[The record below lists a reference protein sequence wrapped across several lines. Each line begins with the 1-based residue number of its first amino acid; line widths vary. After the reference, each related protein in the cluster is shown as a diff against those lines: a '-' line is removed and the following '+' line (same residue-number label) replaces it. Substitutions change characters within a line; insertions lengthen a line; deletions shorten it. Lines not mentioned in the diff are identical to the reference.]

1 MPDLEYISPR
11 TNRKYVIESIDPT
24 YTPTDDDYRQAAL
37 KVEQIETG
45 TKQSALESF
54 GANVAQGITTV
65 PGTLVQGAG
74 ALTGLEGVE
83 KYGKSMAESARQN
96 FPTDPVRREDFSS
109 QAGQAVGQALAQLGM
124 AVGTGGIGLGTK
136 LVLGSSAL
144 MGAASGAERADV
156 SELTGARK
164 MARVYGSALTELA
177 SERLFGLGSKN
188 FFSPTQAA
196 NTLAQKGKRFA
207 GTTFGEGAEESV
219 AGFGNNIVDNLSAV
233 GLDIPTPDILSLD
246 ALKSYG
252 EQGLLGMVGG
262 TVFAGAQL
270 AMGNTATQETVTRKT
285 AVRNGQR
292 EDVTGVPDSKLAE
305 DGFDLSSVEE
315 TTVLDETAANAVNA
329 APTGGIRNILTRIF
343 GNDAEIPI
351 GATPEATQ
359 EQKDI
364 FEAAAREA
372 AAKKAAAAAAAPTA
386 APTAAAAPAPA
397 AAAPAPTV
405 DVDPFVPSATLTPE
419 EREAVALR
427 VVENIKDFGNLSYS
441 KVGGLLGRIEKKL
454 SQGVTDENEV
464 FQGLDKIIPAK
475 TFTRLKDLMVS
486 AEGID
491 SFKKVLTQIGQ
502 VKNPMAETAE
512 APIIPPAVEPTPTPT
527 PDATQIGQV
536 PESNLGQYPDG
547 NEVGTA
553 TETGDRNRPVESG
566 KVEQT
571 VAQEQAVTP
580 ILPSGAVPT
589 GSLPTTPMTGVSGGV
604 AAAAPGVSPAAGA
617 APVPAPAP
625 APAPAS
631 IPAPT
636 TVAPPT
642 TPVSD
647 TSQTRT
653 AQSLGIA
660 DRPDAKIQSE
670 AELRAWVKTN
680 IFSSDAQESDVT
692 TQQAYDL
699 LEYLKSDITTKEL
712 QQITSGIDPIYGN
725 YDALPVVL
733 RKEIETYSL
742 KINDQFKFYRYIR
755 SLGSNLAYSFSLT
768 GAASGRALQA
778 AGAGSTPGQG
788 NSGSVINASIVSR
801 QTQAAK
807 NTGGLLN
814 VEDVEQADDI
824 NPGVAPENLKEAF
837 DNTKAGE
844 NVVVDVLDAQIRAN
858 AAQNPAPDVPP
869 TDTRPVQLTDVTSK
883 KNKIETPK
891 YEKID
896 DAFKARIRGIPPTM
910 EEGSDGKS
918 AYHLAEI
925 PLGESRTT
933 LSKANVMSV
942 ASRLFRVPPKN
953 LVIVDTETPNPD
965 GKQYAGKVD
974 LEDGTITINLR
985 NVNGLEHL
993 TRVLQEEVDHLVYQ
1007 DPEVQ
1012 MDLKL
1017 LSENLPQSFIDE
1029 VQAAGYL
1036 PSQQKEEAVIRFA
1049 RKLANDAQTKSLWNR
1064 FIESVKAAFRR
1075 LFNSAPTEYEL
1086 TQAANSFVSKAAE
1099 GYPAQSVGTGQRFAL
1114 DSESQRIDREYLAAV
1129 EAGDME
1135 TAQRIN
1141 KEVAKSAGY
1150 SSVVYRGIE
1159 KGSPVN
1165 DSGTVW
1171 ATSNFDAASSYASDV
1186 FGYENPDVVTFYAKT
1201 DNIPKYDIRKLS
1213 ESELEALSP
1222 DQFGN
1227 PQSIGVYAN
1236 SDDSMGYN
1244 QTVYHLPVNNVKSA
1258 NAVERDDAG
1267 NIIPPSKR
1275 FQKTSDDIRYSLTPE
1290 EQQPEPEA
1298 DENSYTPEDAAIE
1311 ATPKTPEVN
1320 VKPPKKRTVKSE
1332 ADQNIDVVKSFIK
1345 AFKKSQSKSPAEQ
1358 KPKNAAA
1365 KILTEATNV
1374 TNKDVKYGLTEKGR
1388 DYYLESL
1395 TQKLVNIGVPKD
1407 VAYEG
1412 ARHAWA
1418 KYSVKKQSSLDA
1430 AALRKIEQTK
1440 KDAQRKAQKA
1450 QAAADRQQ
1458 QRDEA
1463 TIERQRLSDEAAA
1476 LKEAQKPDNTAQK
1489 FIDQYD
1495 ESQTET
1501 EKAEGKV
1508 DPVAKAL
1515 RDIVKVDKIGVAFD
1529 ISAQAKHTFLNSIN
1543 SQLIQ
1548 LGVSPTLAWTAS
1560 NRAWIK
1566 YQTKRT
1572 AKVAK
1577 TRQYAIDNGISSLL
1591 SKELATIP
1599 VYLQRDP
1606 DYVKAYIKKV
1616 LLAAGLSETV
1626 ADASVPMIYPQFA
1639 TILADTREAAMRKF
1653 IEGNPKTA
1661 EKARKK
1667 PTEFDKLLKATRLGA
1682 NNPEYAPS
1690 TPFAKENKWKAF
1702 TKEDY
1707 EKLVELER
1715 QANDETLP
1723 PLIRGEKIREMAKLA
1738 DERMNDISALRVL
1751 TEFLVNNTL
1760 SGLGTL
1766 MIQIYTPTYSMGTR
1780 MTTDGVR
1787 GLINGDPKRFIASIY
1802 SFFDAFDTA
1811 IAEFTYA
1818 YGKNSFRY
1826 GQQAEL
1832 ERASQLRR
1840 ILEASIEQYNNAKSP
1855 TEKFYAGLKIAMSA
1869 PDYVRRAYSS
1879 LDTASQSVFI
1889 KQFQTIGGYDILK
1902 SSGKTLQDF
1911 KDILKAK
1918 RSLRDHLI
1926 AKYKAEGEYS
1936 PSQIRLIVNEAVM
1949 SDYGDQIVKAT
1960 DGRGAQTYADL
1971 KRTSPVE
1978 GQSEVGMAD
1987 LVQNPEGHV
1996 IPAMLDFLTGLQD
2009 SINKHSGADG
2019 AGDLVFR
2026 TLIGYPSTALKV
2038 LNRSLYYSPIG
2049 IYRILLN
2056 KKYESEVEAGFVDPN
2071 VVKRRY
2077 SLLETQSQKDQRFAE
2092 AVTGTAIGFLIM
2104 AIMLADKDKPEEER
2118 NFKIHNLGPANRA
2131 EKQIWRAAGNVDQS
2145 IQWRASK
2152 DSPWISISWAKAGLE
2167 ALTPI
2172 LMPLGTIYDVANDS
2186 KALENTAA
2194 DRAMQLAGGVMG
2206 SMNRPLSGLQ
2216 DIGEILTGEKTSLS
2230 KRNLASFVGFRA
2242 SGLIPFSSLLKTSN
2256 KLAGPRDQS
2265 TATSSLLAQL
2275 PIAGPS
2281 LTEPGLNVFGDSL
2294 GATPNEMTYKLPI
2307 APVQLGLRR
2316 DQVEFYENV
2325 LSKKE
2330 FPPVKLRSNFEKS
2343 YGVVT
2348 DSTWRQ
2354 FVEIRGKYL
2363 KSQMM
2368 QRWESLDKLSPK
2380 KYDDILG
2387 DIARSADDKA
2397 VKQLKLKP
2405 VKK

>member
-1 MPDLEYISPR
+1 
-11 TNRKYVIESIDPT
+11 
-24 YTPTDDDYRQAAL
+24 
-37 KVEQIETG
+37 
-45 TKQSALESF
+45 
-54 GANVAQGITTV
+54 
-65 PGTLVQGAG
+65 
-74 ALTGLEGVE
+74 
-83 KYGKSMAESARQN
+83 
-96 FPTDPVRREDFSS
+96 
-109 QAGQAVGQALAQLGM
+109 
-124 AVGTGGIGLGTK
+124 
-136 LVLGSSAL
+136 
-144 MGAASGAERADV
+144 
-156 SELTGARK
+156 
-164 MARVYGSALTELA
+164 
-177 SERLFGLGSKN
+177 
-188 FFSPTQAA
+188 
-196 NTLAQKGKRFA
+196 
-207 GTTFGEGAEESV
+207 
-219 AGFGNNIVDNLSAV
+219 
-233 GLDIPTPDILSLD
+233 
-246 ALKSYG
+246 
-252 EQGLLGMVGG
+252 
-262 TVFAGAQL
+262 
-270 AMGNTATQETVTRKT
+270 
-285 AVRNGQR
+285 
-292 EDVTGVPDSKLAE
+292 
-305 DGFDLSSVEE
+305 
-315 TTVLDETAANAVNA
+315 
-329 APTGGIRNILTRIF
+329 
-343 GNDAEIPI
+343 
-351 GATPEATQ
+351 
-359 EQKDI
+359 
-364 FEAAAREA
+364 
-372 AAKKAAAAAAAPTA
+372 
-386 APTAAAAPAPA
+386 
-397 AAAPAPTV
+397 
-405 DVDPFVPSATLTPE
+405 
-419 EREAVALR
+419 
-427 VVENIKDFGNLSYS
+427 
-441 KVGGLLGRIEKKL
+441 
-454 SQGVTDENEV
+454 
-464 FQGLDKIIPAK
+464 
-475 TFTRLKDLMVS
+475 
-486 AEGID
+486 
-491 SFKKVLTQIGQ
+491 
-502 VKNPMAETAE
+502 
-512 APIIPPAVEPTPTPT
+512 
-527 PDATQIGQV
+527 
-536 PESNLGQYPDG
+536 
-547 NEVGTA
+547 
-553 TETGDRNRPVESG
+553 
-566 KVEQT
+566 
-571 VAQEQAVTP
+571 
-580 ILPSGAVPT
+580 
-589 GSLPTTPMTGVSGGV
+589 
-604 AAAAPGVSPAAGA
+604 
-617 APVPAPAP
+617 
-625 APAPAS
+625 
-631 IPAPT
+631 
-636 TVAPPT
+636 
-642 TPVSD
+642 
-647 TSQTRT
+647 
-653 AQSLGIA
+653 
-660 DRPDAKIQSE
+660 
-670 AELRAWVKTN
+670 
-680 IFSSDAQESDVT
+680 
-692 TQQAYDL
+692 
-699 LEYLKSDITTKEL
+699 
-712 QQITSGIDPIYGN
+712 
-725 YDALPVVL
+725 
-733 RKEIETYSL
+733 
-742 KINDQFKFYRYIR
+742 
-755 SLGSNLAYSFSLT
+755 
-768 GAASGRALQA
+768 
-778 AGAGSTPGQG
+778 
-788 NSGSVINASIVSR
+788 
-801 QTQAAK
+801 
-807 NTGGLLN
+807 
-814 VEDVEQADDI
+814 
-824 NPGVAPENLKEAF
+824 
-837 DNTKAGE
+837 
-844 NVVVDVLDAQIRAN
+844 
-858 AAQNPAPDVPP
+858 
-869 TDTRPVQLTDVTSK
+869 
-883 KNKIETPK
+883 
-891 YEKID
+891 
-896 DAFKARIRGIPPTM
+896 
-910 EEGSDGKS
+910 
-918 AYHLAEI
+918 
-925 PLGESRTT
+925 
-933 LSKANVMSV
+933 
-942 ASRLFRVPPKN
+942 
-953 LVIVDTETPNPD
+953 
-965 GKQYAGKVD
+965 
-974 LEDGTITINLR
+974 
-985 NVNGLEHL
+985 
-993 TRVLQEEVDHLVYQ
+993 
-1007 DPEVQ
+1007 
-1012 MDLKL
+1012 
-1017 LSENLPQSFIDE
+1017 
-1029 VQAAGYL
+1029 
-1036 PSQQKEEAVIRFA
+1036 
-1049 RKLANDAQTKSLWNR
+1049 
-1064 FIESVKAAFRR
+1064 
-1075 LFNSAPTEYEL
+1075 
-1086 TQAANSFVSKAAE
+1086 
-1099 GYPAQSVGTGQRFAL
+1099 
-1114 DSESQRIDREYLAAV
+1114 
-1129 EAGDME
+1129 ME
-1135 TAQRIN
+1135 TAQRIMRRAARFAGAYPGTWFHGQN
-1141 KEVAKSAGY
+1141 SSKKFNVFDPTKGDSFGGWNAFGSWFSLDKQAAKEWAKYYEIGEGGKMASAEGSVYPTFLFLKNPLSLDGY
-1150 SSVVYRGIE
+1150 DALLELWNGIVGKPTNGATLDDAKVFQAEIKRRGYDGIVLSNVE
-1159 KGSPVN
+1159 GDSPRGAN
-1165 DSGTVW
+1165 PSQTYAIALDS
-1171 ATSNFDAASSYASDV
+1171 
-1186 FGYENPDVVTFYAKT
+1186 
-1201 DNIPKYDIRKLS
+1201 
-1213 ESELEALSP
+1213 
-1222 DQFGN
+1222 
-1227 PQSIGVYAN
+1227 
-1236 SDDSMGYN
+1236 N
-1244 QTVYHLPVNNVKSA
+1244 QIKSA

-1267 NIIPPSKR
+1267 KIILPSER
-1275 FQKTSDDIRYSLTPE
+1275 FQETSDDIRYSLAPE
-1290 EQQPEPEA
+1290 EQQPEPES

-1388 DYYLESL
+1388 DYYLENL

-1430 AALRKIEQTK
+1430 AALRKAKQTK
-1440 KDAQRKAQKA
+1440 KREDAASEKEAKKPDETAQR
-1450 QAAADRQQ
+1450 
-1458 QRDEA
+1458 
-1463 TIERQRLSDEAAA
+1463 
-1476 LKEAQKPDNTAQK
+1476 

-1501 EKAEGKV
+1501 EKAEGKI

-1577 TRQYAIDNGISSLL
+1577 LRQDVIDNGISRVL

-1606 DYVKAYIKKV
+1606 DYVKAYIKRI
-1616 LLAAGLSETV
+1616 LLASGLSETV

-1723 PLIRGEKIREMAKLA
+1723 PVIRSAKIREMAKLA

-1780 MTTDGVR
+1780 ITTDGVR
-1787 GLINGDPKRFIASIY
+1787 GLINGDTKRFIASIY

-1811 IAEFTYA
+1811 TAEFAYA

-1840 ILEASIEQYNNAKSP
+1840 ILEASIERYNNAQSP
-1855 TEKFYAGLKIAMSA
+1855 SEKFYAGLKIAMSA

-1911 KDILKAK
+1911 KNILKAK

-1926 AKYKAEGEYS
+1926 AKYKDEGEYS
-1936 PSQIRLIVNEAVM
+1936 PSEIRLIVNDAVM

-1960 DGRGAQTYADL
+1960 DEKGAQTFADI
-1971 KRTSPVE
+1971 KRTSFVE
-1978 GQSEVGMAD
+1978 GQSEVGMAN
-1987 LVQNPEGHV
+1987 LVDNPEGHV

-2009 SINKHSGADG
+2009 SINKHTGADG

-2049 IYRILLN
+2049 VYRILLN
-2056 KKYESEVEAGFVDPN
+2056 KKYESEVESGLVDPE

-2104 AIMLADKDKPEEER
+2104 AIMLADKDKPEEDR

-2145 IQWRASK
+2145 IQWRANK

-2307 APVQLGLRR
+2307 APVQIGLRR